1 MSSNDNAKTSKNT
14 TTTSVTATSVSSN
27 SALEQLTNAT
37 TSSVTATTQ
46 PTNSTTPQSKP
57 ITFSDGYELVSKKIL
72 INRLSIENLKYQ
84 KAYCELFKKIQNMT
98 WIIADKKILLIEQLS
113 KIFEG
118 QLREFTQERQNE
130 CLAVY
135 EQINEL
141 DTPSAEFT
149 STCSQLENLRSK
161 MEDLIAKISYLERT
175 IPNEQIVTNSTLRF
189 NRSN

>member
-1 MSSNDNAKTSKNT
+1 MSSNNNAKVLKDT
-14 TTTSVTATSVSSN
+14 TTQSTNNV
-27 SALEQLTNAT
+27 LEQ
-37 TSSVTATTQ
+37 
-46 PTNSTTPQSKP
+46 PTTPQSTNNVLEQKSSTL

-84 KAYCELFKKIQNMT
+84 KTYCDLFKKIQHMT

-113 KIFEG
+113 KIFEE

-175 IPNEQIVTNSTLRF
+175 IPNEQIITNSTLRF